1 MVSFFFKIRRMRIG
15 DAVFFSKCHLNKKVK
30 VHSEGKNLR
39 AFFYSSRGME
49 NNLTLLAWYIFVVN
63 TKFVDKNLP

>member
-1 MVSFFFKIRRMRIG
+1 MVSFFKKNTAHAYWGRRI
-15 DAVFFSKCHLNKKVK
+15 FSKCHLNKKVK
-30 VHSEGKNLR
+30 VHSGGKNLR

-63 TKFVDKNLP
+63 TKFIDKNLP